1 MMIDISAW
9 FCWNS
14 YFIKNT
20 LLVAV
25 SAEDVIDGRSFVF
38 MQNLGQVVLALFLC
52 LCVGFDVRIW
62 CLF

>member
-38 MQNLGQVVLALFLC
+38 MQNLGQVVLELFLC